1 MSQTVLEITD
11 TNFDQEVVQSSDP
24 FLLDLSAEWC
34 GPCRA
39 LAPVVEELSR
49 DYNGKVRFGKLDID
63 ANPKVPSQFM
73 VRSVPTL
80 LLFNKGKVVGQ
91 LVGAH
96 PRQRIEEL
104 IGKAQ

>member
-1 MSQTVLEITD
+1 MSEAVLTITD
-11 TNFDQEVVQSSDP
+11 GNFDAEVLKSPQP
-24 FLLDLSAEWC
+24 FLLDLSASWC

-39 LAPVVEELSR
+39 LAPIIDELAR
-49 DYNGKVRFGKLDID
+49 DLAGKARFGKLDID
-63 ANPKVPSQFM
+63 ENPRVPTQFM

-80 LLFNKGKVVGQ
+80 LLFKGGTVVGQ

-104 IGKAQ
+104 LAKAQ